1 MKQYKKDL
9 KILQLELVQLQ
20 QWVIREDKKLI
31 ILFEGR
37 DSSGKGGTI
46 KRLIAKLNPNHYR
59 VVAKGKPSKKEEKE
73 KYFTKWRRELPVK
86 GEIVFFDRSWYT
98 RAGVESVMNFA
109 APEEID
115 KFYKDVK
122 KFERKITSS
131 GVIII
136 KYWLSISHE
145 VQESRFKIRLEDD
158 TKRWKLSAMD
168 LASRTRW
175 ADYTAAK
182 DRMLKET
189 NYKSSPWV
197 VVNANDKKECRLLVM
212 ESILSRVPYIYKWI
226 PPESLKPV
234 KINQPNLQPNNIT
247 LIGFEK

>member
-86 GEIVFFDRSWYT
+86 GEIVFFDRSWYN
-98 RAGVESVMNFA
+98 RAVVEPVNGFCSQKEYDIFMNQVNDF
-109 APEEID
+109 ERMITESGIYLVKVITD
-115 KFYKDVK
+115 KKSITKRFVK
-122 KFERKITSS
+122 K
-131 GVIII
+131 
-136 KYWLSISHE
+136 
-145 VQESRFKIRLEDD
+145 
-158 TKRWKLSAMD
+158 
-168 LASRTRW
+168 
-175 ADYTAAK
+175 
-182 DRMLKET
+182 
-189 NYKSSPWV
+189 
-197 VVNANDKKECRLLVM
+197 
-212 ESILSRVPYIYKWI
+212 
-226 PPESLKPV
+226 
-234 KINQPNLQPNNIT
+234 
-247 LIGFEK
+247 